1 MSFNL
6 SYIIATR
13 NRLPF
18 LRILFNELLPQ
29 LKTDEEIVVIDGDS
43 TDGTIEY
50 LEQLLKEQKIHQYKS
65 EPDRNQAEAWNKG
78 MLMARGTIIKK
89 LIDDD
94 VHDFKAIRK
103 CCDFMLL
110 HPEIDVCISDTLEC
124 DLQSPEQIT
133 QASRLPWFLNW
144 KAGNVKSFT
153 FGDVYLLIRRSS
165 LGFIGLYDTQFKM
178 IDWEYSLRISFL
190 GAKIA
195 YYTGFNSLS
204 VATPGN
210 VTSTA
215 TQQQLRYEET
225 IGKLKYNY
233 AGDGADISFYSR
245 IKITIGTLLA
255 KGRSKT
261 KIVPLTSPICPDE
274 LENIYAA
281 LYKKLSDQNATDQ
294 NWHFITN
301 A

>member
-1 MSFNL
+1 MDQYSL

-29 LKTDEEIVVIDGDS
+29 LKADEEIVVVDGNS
-43 TDGTIEY
+43 TDGSVEY
-50 LEQLLKEQKIHQYKS
+50 LEQLLKEKKIHQYKS

-78 MLMARGTIIKK
+78 LLMARGTIIKK

-110 HPEIDVCISDTLEC
+110 NPEIDVCISDALEC
-124 DLQSPEQIT
+124 DLQTPEQIT
-133 QASRLPWFLNW
+133 RASRLPWFMNW
-144 KAGNVKSFT
+144 KAGNVRSFT
-153 FGDVYLLIRRSS
+153 FGDVYLLVRRSS

-215 TQQQLRYEET
+215 TKQQLQYEET
-225 IGKLKYNY
+225 IGKLKYSY
-233 AGDGADISFYSR
+233 AGDGFDISFYSR
-245 IKITIGTLLA
+245 IKIAVGTLLA
-255 KGRSKT
+255 KGKSYKKRSAPAAT
-261 KIVPLTSPICPDE
+261 IYPAG
-274 LENIYAA
+274 LEEIYSTF
-281 LYKKLSDQNATDQ
+281 YKKLSDYNADQ
-294 NWHFITN
+294 NGNFVTN

>member
-1 MSFNL
+1 ML
-6 SYIIATR
+6 WVYRPAI
-13 NRLPF
+13 
-18 LRILFNELLPQ
+18 
-29 LKTDEEIVVIDGDS
+29 
-43 TDGTIEY
+43 
-50 LEQLLKEQKIHQYKS
+50 KIHQYKS

-78 MLMARGTIIKK
+78 LLMARGTIIKK
-89 LIDDD
+89 IIDDD
-94 VHDFKAIRK
+94 VHDFKAIRI

-124 DLQSPEQIT
+124 ALQSPEQIT

-144 KAGNVKSFT
+144 KAGKVPSFT
-153 FGDVYLLIRRSS
+153 FGDVYLLVRRSS

-190 GAKIA
+190 CAKIA

-215 TQQQLRYEET
+215 TKKQLQYEEA

-233 AGDGADISFYSR
+233 AGDGSDISFYSR
-245 IKITIGTLLA
+245 IKIAVGTLLA
-255 KGRSKT
+255 KSKSY
-261 KIVPLTSPICPDE
+261 KKSPAPNSAIYPAG
-274 LENIYAA
+274 LEKTYATF
-281 LYKKLSDQNATDQ
+281 YKKLSDYNADYKGS
-294 NWHFITN
+294 FITN